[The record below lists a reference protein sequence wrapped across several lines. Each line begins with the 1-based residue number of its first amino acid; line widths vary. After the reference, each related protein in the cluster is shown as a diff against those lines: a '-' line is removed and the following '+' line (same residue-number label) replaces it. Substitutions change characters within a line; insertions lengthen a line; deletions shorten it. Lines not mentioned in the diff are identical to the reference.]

1 MTARAMQQRIEKEF
15 AGPHRICNEREVK
28 RAILRGIVDTEKR
41 SVIANIFC
49 WFVTAVAACFL
60 PNASLFILPLA
71 FRLLAMVGTRTGFA
85 RVRAALSD
93 ERPLARDYRLLVAS
107 LLVGGAAWGAT
118 LVPVLAFPT
127 LHPARLLVGG
137 GTLVGMSI
145 IITMLSPVRT
155 LAAAFVI
162 GFLGTF
168 CAGLL
173 ITGASESLALMTGMT
188 ILFLIFIVYSHA
200 STFGHERSAELL
212 VENRRLGESLRTSL
226 ERAIY
231 MADHDSLTGLLN
243 RRAFF
248 GHAKQAEWAKR
259 LAVMIDIDH
268 FKRINDRFGHAM
280 GDLVLERV
288 GPAIKDV
295 LNRHVGSEHIAA
307 RLGGEEFAVMFPYR
321 SLGEHLRT
329 TEALHR
335 QIAAIGRDLKV
346 EGLETTA
353 SLGVVVTDRLQ
364 TLDEALHDADTAL
377 YRAKALGRNRTE
389 YAVPAEENLPVPVR
403 FRA

>member
-1 MTARAMQQRIEKEF
+1 MIARATQKQFEQQLT
-15 AGPHRICNEREVK
+15 GNPRICNDREVK
-28 RAILRGIVDTEKR
+28 REILKGIVDTEKR
-41 SVIANIFC
+41 SIFANLSC

-60 PNASLFILPLA
+60 PTAAYFIFPLV
-71 FRLLAMVGTRTGFA
+71 FRLIAMVGTRTAFA
-85 RVRAALSD
+85 RMRAALSD
-93 ERPLARDYRLLVAS
+93 ERPVAREYRWLVAS
-107 LLVGGAAWGAT
+107 LVIGGAGWGAT
-118 LVPVLAFPT
+118 MVPVLAFPT

-145 IITMLSPVRT
+145 VVTMLSPVRT
-155 LAAAFVI
+155 LATAFVI
-162 GFLGTF
+162 GFLGAF
-168 CAGLL
+168 CTGLV

-188 ILFLIFIVYSHA
+188 ILFLIFIAYSHA
-200 STFGHERSAELL
+200 STFGHERSAQLL
-212 VENRRLGESLRTSL
+212 VENRRLGDSLRTSL
-226 ERAIY
+226 ERAMY

-243 RRAFF
+243 RRAFI
-248 GHAKQAEWAKR
+248 GHAKQAEWTRR
-259 LAVMIDIDH
+259 LVVMIDIDH

-288 GPAIKDV
+288 GPAIKGV
-295 LNRHVGSEHIAA
+295 LDRHMGPDHIAA

-321 SLGEHLRT
+321 SIGEHLRT

-335 QIAAIGRDLKV
+335 RIAAIGKELNVD
-346 EGLETTA
+346 GLVTTA

-389 YAVPAEENLPVPVR
+389 YAVAAEEESAAIR
-403 FRA
+403 HG